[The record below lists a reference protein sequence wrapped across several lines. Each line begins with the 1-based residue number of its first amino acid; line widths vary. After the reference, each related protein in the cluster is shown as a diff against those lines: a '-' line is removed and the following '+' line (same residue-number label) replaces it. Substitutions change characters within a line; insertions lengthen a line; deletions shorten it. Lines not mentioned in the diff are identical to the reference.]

1 METICG
7 GKKNKRNKKN
17 KKKNKNKNR
26 KTMGL
31 KSRTTGHL
39 RPR

>member
-17 KKKNKNKNR
+17 RKKNKKKNR

-39 RPR
+39 RLR